1 MVSDF
6 LKESSMSL
14 FVMKFC
20 CVYWKEVF
28 KFNNFRLRRSSQR
41 SGAGGLEETYE
52 NFTFGEPK
60 DRPAS
65 LRLENR

>member
-1 MVSDF
+1 MPFFDELLIYGIFFNSII
-6 LKESSMSL
+6 LL
-14 FVMKFC
+14 F
-20 CVYWKEVF
+20 
-28 KFNNFRLRRSSQR
+28 RRSSQR
-41 SGAGGLEETYE
+41 GGAGGLEETYE